1 MTNSELRA
9 LYTGSQLRAAIAQ
22 AQAAQPIDAL
32 SKEIMSVAKDGKV
45 YTFTAILKGAESGVT
60 IDTMSMVEGDVRL
73 LQAAHQEPAVARG
86 VSELETVVQSLCV
99 WGKFQ
104 DDAGEA
110 TNALSDLLEQLKSV
124 PQVPPPDHRDAP
136 QAAYDTGDVYENAV
150 STLAAIREAVK

>member
-1 MTNSELRA
+1 MTDKMHENWAKPTVPVWEEIKPPQVYGTAKELVH
-9 LYTGSQLRAAIAQ
+9 SLRHGYPSPLRIEAADVIDK
-22 AQAAQPIDAL
+22 QAAEIDAL
-32 SKEIMSVAKDGKV
+32 RKRVQE
-45 YTFTAILKGAESGVT
+45 LES
-60 IDTMSMVEGDVRL
+60 
-73 LQAAHQEPAVARG
+73 AHQEPAVARG

-136 QAAYDTGDVYENAV
+136 QPPIEKGRLDVEGHPV
-150 STLAAIREAVK
+150 

>member
-1 MTNSELRA
+1 MSDKIHANW
-9 LYTGSQLRAAIAQ
+9 IASTVPTWEEIKPPHTLERYVIDK
-22 AQAAQPIDAL
+22 QAAEIDAL
-32 SKEIMSVAKDGKV
+32 RKRVQE
-45 YTFTAILKGAESGVT
+45 LES
-60 IDTMSMVEGDVRL
+60 
-73 LQAAHQEPAVARG
+73 AHQEPAVARG

-136 QAAYDTGDVYENAV
+136 QPPIEKGRLDVEGHPV
-150 STLAAIREAVK
+150 